1 MKSIRALAFMP
12 VVCAETG
19 KKIGRVKSV
28 NVDKKLLCVTGLWVM
43 SGFGKNAFYPRKSI
57 QLLGKTAVVIRGES
71 QKAEEGEPFSLR
83 RALNAAGEWTGVITN
98 ALCDQESLEIQALE
112 WSRDVFSDLARG
124 RRTCRL
130 YTVSE
135 ETGDAVIDE
144 EREGSA

>member
-1 MKSIRALAFMP
+1 MKSIRALSFMP

-43 SGFGKNAFYPRKSI
+43 SGFGKNTFYPKE
-57 QLLGKTAVVIRGES
+57 TAVVISGES
-71 QKAEEGEPFSLR
+71 RKGGEGEPFSLR
-83 RALNAAGEWTGVITN
+83 RALNAAGEWTGVVTN
-98 ALCDQESLEIQALE
+98 ALCDEESLSIQALE

-124 RRTCRL
+124 RRTCRF

-135 ETGDAVIDE
+135 ETGDTVIDE